1 MSSRYVYICVR
12 TPIEI
17 KPDGE
22 RITHNEYT
30 QVDFEECAELPALVN
45 IDVAQ
50 AFHDYL
56 EKPIV
61 AVAVEPEPEQTLA
74 QTQEPEPEPEQTQEP
89 IVLKS
94 EIKDK
99 RAPLQNCTF
108 KNKSSSSSKHSRKVR
123 CEL

>member
-30 QVDFEECAELPALVN
+30 QVDFEECAELPALAD
-45 IDVAQ
+45 IDVTQ

-56 EKPIV
+56 EKPI
-61 AVAVEPEPEQTLA
+61 ATQQEQTLA
-74 QTQEPEPEPEQTQEP
+74 HTQEPEPAVEP

>member
-17 KPDGE
+17 TPDGE

-30 QVDFEECAELPALVN
+30 QVEFEECAELPALAN

-56 EKPIV
+56 EQPIV
-61 AVAVEPEPEQTLA
+61 AVEPASEQTLA
-74 QTQEPEPEPEQTQEP
+74 QTQELEPAVEPM
-89 IVLKS
+89 VLKS

>member
-30 QVDFEECAELPALVN
+30 QVEFEECAELPALAD

-56 EKPIV
+56 EKPI
-61 AVAVEPEPEQTLA
+61 APQQEQTP
-74 QTQEPEPEPEQTQEP
+74 TQESEPTLTQEPEQTQTQEP
-89 IVLKS
+89 MVLKS

-99 RAPLQNCTF
+99 RVPLQNCTF
-108 KNKSSSSSKHSRKVR
+108 KNKSASSSKHSRKVR